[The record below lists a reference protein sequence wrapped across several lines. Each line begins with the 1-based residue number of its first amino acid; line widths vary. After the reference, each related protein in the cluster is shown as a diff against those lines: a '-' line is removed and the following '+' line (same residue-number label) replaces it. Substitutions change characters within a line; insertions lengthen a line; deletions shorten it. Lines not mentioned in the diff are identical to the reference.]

1 MPLARRCCTIGEA
14 KLGQQWQNWG
24 NSMPMHTVSCSAP
37 GSLACLCKSPLPC
50 SRATP
55 VPPAMFP
62 VAHSPHAAW
71 PGPAWVPREGSYS
84 ADASIATARDMRTAW
99 IQQFQLISSLILQQ
113 FSEPVGCFRLCKRPL
128 SCTVAPFPFSA
139 PRRVGEQRQFGSTP
153 APAAAPPCPHTGS
166 PSVPPPAPRRT
177 ARTDPV
183 GCSPAQRGWGSRL
196 HGALGPAVSVAAEQG
211 TFGPEQ
217 GTPAL
222 GWVPCFPHPV
232 KGQALEHP
240 LPCPNP
246 LPWEEGEQ
254 WSDSE
259 VGDAEGTSWRAG
271 TSPAASLH
279 RCASPCATGQPM
291 PAEPP
296 WPG

>member
-24 NSMPMHTVSCSAP
+24 NSMLMHTVSCSAP

-128 SCTVAPFPFSA
+128 SCTVAPFPFPA

-153 APAAAPPCPHTGS
+153 APAAAPPCPHTA
-166 PSVPPPAPRRT
+166 APQ
-177 ARTDPV
+177 
-183 GCSPAQRGWGSRL
+183 C
-196 HGALGPAVSVAAEQG
+196 
-211 TFGPEQ
+211 
-217 GTPAL
+217 
-222 GWVPCFPHPV
+222 
-232 KGQALEHP
+232 HP
-240 LPCPNP
+240 LPHAE
-246 LPWEEGEQ
+246 LPG
-254 WSDSE
+254 
-259 VGDAEGTSWRAG
+259 
-271 TSPAASLH
+271 
-279 RCASPCATGQPM
+279 
-291 PAEPP
+291 
-296 WPG
+296 